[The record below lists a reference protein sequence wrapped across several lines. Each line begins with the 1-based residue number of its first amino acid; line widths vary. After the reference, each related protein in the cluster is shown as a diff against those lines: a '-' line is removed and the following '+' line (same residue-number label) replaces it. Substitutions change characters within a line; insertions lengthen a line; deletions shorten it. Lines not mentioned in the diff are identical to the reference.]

1 MKRTILDK
9 YISDYLELPD
19 TTIHQTYSPSIGIGN
34 IPAGFTFY
42 NSVETHDLS
51 IPDVELKKA
60 IVSSGNIKLA
70 VYNPISTSA
79 YYTISMPGVTLD
91 GVDFEQTF
99 FIEAGTQEIP
109 AVGEAL
115 ISLDGYELDLQGSGV
130 MGSSNISAYN
140 ILQTSFSIMTDP
152 NGESSV

>member
-1 MKRTILDK
+1 MHWRWSGLRHHIRKSVNQIKLFYIFSFLLLMSCVLSCRKKNTEWNSDWVLPLAKDTISLLNYHNDSTLDNSNFQYYVDFKRTILDT

-60 IVSSGNIKLA
+60 IVSS
-70 VYNPISTSA
+70 
-79 YYTISMPGVTLD
+79 
-91 GVDFEQTF
+91 
-99 FIEAGTQEIP
+99 
-109 AVGEAL
+109 
-115 ISLDGYELDLQGSGV
+115 
-130 MGSSNISAYN
+130 
-140 ILQTSFSIMTDP
+140 
-152 NGESSV
+152 